1 MATPNV
7 PLQKR
12 AGLNIGIEPG
22 AAPFLQYSGG
32 REVEINPAIGAKTVI
47 LECPEG
53 IARTPLT
60 QVAEAAGGA
69 GGVIVNTTTNT
80 FAYEVWFR
88 DADGNEAKI
97 ADVFSLAGP
106 GFDAFVANNSYLD
119 ETAFTLTPGEKIFIL
134 SVPAPR

>member
-1 MATPNV
+1 MANV

-32 REVEINPAIGAKTVI
+32 REVEISPAVGAKTVI

-53 IARTPLT
+53 IARTPLA
-60 QVAEAAGGA
+60 QAAEDA

-80 FAYEVWFR
+80 FDYEVWFR

-106 GFDAFVANNSYLD
+106 GAGPFVANNSYLD

-134 SVPAPR
+134 SVHAPT